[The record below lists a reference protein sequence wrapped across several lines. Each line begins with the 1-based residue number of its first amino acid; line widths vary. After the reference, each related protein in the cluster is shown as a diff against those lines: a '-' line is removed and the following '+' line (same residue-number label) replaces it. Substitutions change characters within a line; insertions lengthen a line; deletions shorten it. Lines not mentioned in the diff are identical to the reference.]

1 MTDSEKL
8 KEIIDIIT
16 GAIEKTAKDNG
27 HITPNLNDIY
37 DAFHSLGLRLERTD
51 KHSEMIIK
59 ELKNVRAKKVT
70 LQESCYKLLV
80 FFKRAESKQ

>member
-1 MTDSEKL
+1 MTNSKKL
-8 KEIIDIIT
+8 DKIIDIVT
-16 GAIEKTAKDNG
+16 GAIEKTARDNE

-59 ELKNVRAKKVT
+59 ELKNVRANRAT
-70 LQESCYKLLV
+70 LQEACYRLLV
-80 FFKRAESKQ
+80 FFKRAESQS